1 MWNTEKEHLKD
12 ETDPVQILRKCKRA
26 FFKKIKLFYPALTE
40 QISGQML
47 ALVKPTHVT
56 D

>member
-1 MWNTEKEHLKD
+1 MWDTEKEHLKD
-12 ETDPVQILRKCKRA
+12 GTGPVQILRKHKRVL
-26 FFKKIKLFYPALTE
+26 KKIKLFYPALTE